1 MIYTNESKPKGSFR
15 FLLDKHL
22 MSATSVDICVGYC
35 AWKTVKNYIPK
46 LVRIAKHGRVRLIL
60 GMYRLDGALKKNLYD
75 VLLDLHIQL
84 KNASPSNTASGVY
97 ITKEDCHAKIWN
109 FVLKDNRNSL
119 WVGSNNF
126 SEAGLEDRLE
136 TCVEVTGK
144 DLSDCQNF
152 VASLVSKNKSVTI
165 DKIGFSGPPKKSQLS
180 SLPFCQ
186 LPSGVSVIG
195 SVELP
200 LNVDK
205 QPRSGLNLCF
215 GSGRMNPKGIY
226 TPRPWYEIEISSDSS
241 VTSNPIY
248 PKPKNVTYSTKS
260 NGKKKINHAQIFSA
274 YLKHENTYRKIT
286 LKTYSDNNK
295 AMASA
300 PRSVLGE
307 FIKGNLE
314 DAKALQQGGL
324 VTSDVLQAYG
334 RESITLTKL
343 SSGEY
348 IIEF

>member
-1 MIYTNESKPKGSFR
+1 MIYTNESKPNGTFR
-15 FLLDKHL
+15 FLLDTNLK
-22 MSATSVDICVGYC
+22 SATSVDICVGYC
-35 AWKTVKNYIPK
+35 SWKTVKKYVPK

-75 VLLDLHIQL
+75 VLLDLHTQV
-84 KNASPSNTASGVY
+84 KKASPLNNASGVY
-97 ITKEDCHAKIWN
+97 ITKEDCHAKIWI
-109 FVLKDNRNSL
+109 FDFKDNRNSL

-136 TCVEVTGK
+136 TCVEVTGT

-152 VASLVSKNKSVTI
+152 VASLVSNNKSVTI
-165 DKIGFSGPPKKSQLS
+165 DKIGFTGPPKKSELS

-186 LPSGVSVIG
+186 LPSGVSVVD

-215 GSGRMNPKGIY
+215 GRGRVNQKGIY

-241 VTSNPIY
+241 ITRDPIY
-248 PKPKNVTYSTKS
+248 PKPANVTRSTKL
-260 NGKKKINHAQIFSA
+260 NGKERTNHEVQFDT

-295 AMASA
+295 AMASS

-314 DAKALQQGGL
+314 DAKVLQQGEL

-334 RESITLTKL
+334 RENITLTKL
-343 SSGEY
+343 SNGEY
-348 IIEF
+348 ILEF